1 MVGRL
6 IVEHDRLTTP
16 NRETPTP
23 ESGPAGADV
32 PSGTTGIVDRLR
44 DGLIGDAWGETDIDA
59 SWGLMT
65 EAADEIARLRGE
77 VERLTRQVD
86 HWIGYA
92 RATETHAARLE
103 DRRADLAARVTKLEA
118 EVERLTGLLRVVA
131 SLAGTDARLF
141 KAEEG
146 GEVGIE
152 WGRNREGSAFYA
164 LLSSGDDGLGY
175 TFFDRGQGRH
185 RAGSVDLNSGS
196 NPADLRAY
204 LSAARDIAV
213 AEAVREACKQAV
225 TGTYGDARNH
235 HRMDAIN
242 LAAVLTGVTGEEG

>member
-103 DRRADLAARVTKLEA
+103 DRRADLAARA
-118 EVERLTGLLRVVA
+118 
-131 SLAGTDARLF
+131 
-141 KAEEG
+141 
-146 GEVGIE
+146 
-152 WGRNREGSAFYA
+152 
-164 LLSSGDDGLGY
+164 
-175 TFFDRGQGRH
+175 
-185 RAGSVDLNSGS
+185 
-196 NPADLRAY
+196 ADLALKAQAVAKADRAA
-204 LSAARDIAV
+204 LATRV

-225 TGTYGDARNH
+225 IGTYGDARNH
-235 HRMDAIN
+235 HRMDAID
-242 LAAVLTGVTGEEG
+242 LGPVVAAALKESAP